1 MAGRLSRRRLG
12 DLCLLCSALILECV
26 ALFGVRTVLAAHQLE
41 GQFNLVGETMLELPL
56 PEVNLQPE
64 LTAEK
69 PPAQIQGGPVI
80 TAQPVDLPTETP
92 PAQVVPPVTGLSSL
106 PTAIPI
112 SPAPASPTPELPTP
126 ELPTPELPATEL
138 PTLTHFP
145 TALPEIVTPE
155 FPTPAPVNSTGRI
168 VRLVIPR
175 LGVDRAVV
183 PLGFTKSSEGG
194 VDWNTDKLFATANR
208 KDLIGQTIT
217 SVNPGEGGNIVLMGH
232 NYDNGY
238 YAWEDA
244 FVNIKSMTPGDQIVA
259 FTEGGGEYHYVV
271 QLVKKVPWREEN
283 AAEAAKHFKYLG
295 PTAGEQLTLV
305 TCGGANVYP
314 WQARLYVV
322 AVPVQ

>member
-12 DLCLLCSALILECV
+12 DLCLLCSALILEGV
-26 ALFGVRTVLAAHQLE
+26 GLFGVRTVMAAHQLE
-41 GQFNLVGETMLELPL
+41 GQFNLVGETHLELPL
-56 PEVNLQPE
+56 LSENLQLGLP
-64 LTAEK
+64 AEN
-69 PPAQIQGGPVI
+69 PSVIIQGGPAA
-80 TAQPVDLPTETP
+80 TAEPVYLPTETP
-92 PAQVVPPVTGLSSL
+92 PVQNVPPVAGLASL
-106 PTAIPI
+106 PTVIPISPTPEQLISEPPTPEPPSPTPTPTAIPEI
-112 SPAPASPTPELPTP
+112 EAPAIP
-126 ELPTPELPATEL
+126 LPAT
-138 PTLTHFP
+138 
-145 TALPEIVTPE
+145 
-155 FPTPAPVNSTGRI
+155 VNSTGRI

-194 VDWNTDKLFATANR
+194 VDWATDKLFANANR

-244 FVNIKSMTPGDQIVA
+244 FVNIKSLTPGDQIVVY
-259 FTEGGGEYHYVV
+259 TEGGGEYHYSV

-295 PTAGEQLTLV
+295 PTPSEQLTLV
-305 TCGGANVYP
+305 TCGGANVWP

-322 AVPVQ
+322 SVPAQ

>member
-12 DLCLLCSALILECV
+12 DLCLLCSALILEAV
-26 ALFGVRTVLAAHQLE
+26 ALFGFRSVLAAHQLE
-41 GQFNLVGETMLELPL
+41 GKFNLVGETHQEMPL
-56 PEVNLQPE
+56 PSESLLLVPP
-64 LTAEK
+64 AVK
-69 PPAQIQGGPVI
+69 PPVASLGGPI
-80 TAQPVDLPTETP
+80 LTELSSSLSTETQPVQNPSPVAGLASLPIAIPNTPTPDLP
-92 PAQVVPPVTGLSSL
+92 
-106 PTAIPI
+106 
-112 SPAPASPTPELPTP
+112 SPTPYSTASP
-126 ELPTPELPATEL
+126 ELVAPA
-138 PTLTHFP
+138 
-145 TALPEIVTPE
+145 
-155 FPTPAPVNSTGRI
+155 FPTPAPVNSSGRI

-183 PLGFTKSSEGG
+183 PLGFSRISQGG

-208 KDLIGQTIT
+208 KDLIGQTLT

-238 YAWEDA
+238 YAWEGV
-244 FVNIKSMTPGDQIVA
+244 FVNIKSLTPGDGIIA
-259 FTEGGGEYHYVV
+259 YTEGGGEYHYSV

-295 PTAGEQLTLV
+295 PTASEQLTLV

-322 AVPVQ
+322 AVPAQ

>member
-41 GQFNLVGETMLELPL
+41 GQFNLVGDTRLQVPL
-56 PEVNLQPE
+56 PSENHQVV
-64 LTAEK
+64 LTAENT
-69 PPAQIQGGPVI
+69 PALIQGGPVI
-80 TAQPVDLPTETP
+80 TEQPVDLPTESP
-92 PAQVVPPVTGLSSL
+92 PVQVVSPVTGLSSL

-112 SPAPASPTPELPTP
+112 SPAPELPTPEPPTPELPTP
-126 ELPTPELPATEL
+126 ELPT
-138 PTLTHFP
+138 LTHFP
-145 TALPEIVTPE
+145 TAVPEIVTPE

-244 FVNIKSMTPGDQIVA
+244 FVNIKSLVPGDQIVA
-259 FTEGGGEYHYVV
+259 FTEGGGEYHYTV

-295 PTAGEQLTLV
+295 PTASEQLTLV
-305 TCGGANVYP
+305 TCGGANVWP

-322 AVPVQ
+322 SAPAQ

>member
-12 DLCLLCSALILECV
+12 DLCLLCSALILEGV

-41 GQFNLVGETMLELPL
+41 GQFNLVGETRLELPL
-56 PEVNLQPE
+56 PSENLQLVP
-64 LTAEK
+64 TAENL
-69 PPAQIQGGPVI
+69 PAVGQAGLTVTEPAIN
-80 TAQPVDLPTETP
+80 LPTETAP
-92 PAQVVPPVTGLSSL
+92 VQSPAPVAGLASL
-106 PTAIPI
+106 PTAIP
-112 SPAPASPTPELPTP
+112 ASPTPDLPSPTP
-126 ELPTPELPATEL
+126 S
-138 PTLTHFP
+138 P
-145 TALPEIVTPE
+145 TASPEVEAPDL
-155 FPTPAPVNSTGRI
+155 PTPAPVNSTGRI

-183 PLGFTKSSEGG
+183 PLGFTKSSQGG
-194 VDWNTDKLFATANR
+194 VDWATDKLFANANR

-244 FVNIKSMTPGDQIVA
+244 FVNIKSLTPGDLIIA
-259 FTEGGGEYHYVV
+259 YTEGGGEYHYAV

-295 PTAGEQLTLV
+295 PTASEQLTLV
-305 TCGGANVYP
+305 TCGGANVFP

-322 AVPVQ
+322 AVPTQ

>member
-1 MAGRLSRRRLG
+1 MTGRLSRRRLG
-12 DLCLLCSALILECV
+12 NLCLLCSALILECV
-26 ALFGVRTVLAAHQLE
+26 MLFGVRTVLAAHQLE
-41 GQFNLVGETMLELPL
+41 GQFNLVGETRLELPL
-56 PEVNLQPE
+56 PSENLQLGLP
-64 LTAEK
+64 AEN
-69 PPAQIQGGPVI
+69 PPVIIQGGLSVTEQSI
-80 TAQPVDLPTETP
+80 NLPTETP
-92 PAQVVPPVTGLSSL
+92 PAIHSSPVTGLASL
-106 PTAIPI
+106 PTAGAI
-112 SPAPASPTPELPTP
+112 SPTPDLPSPTP
-126 ELPTPELPATEL
+126 S
-138 PTLTHFP
+138 P
-145 TALPEIVTPE
+145 TAIPETETPA
-155 FPTPAPVNSTGRI
+155 FPMLAPVNSTGRI

-183 PLGFTKSSEGG
+183 PLGFSKNGQNG

-208 KDLIGQTIT
+208 KDLIGQTLT

-238 YAWEDA
+238 YAWEGV
-244 FVNIKSMTPGDQIVA
+244 FVNIKSLTPGDGIIA
-259 FTEGGGEYHYVV
+259 YTEFGGEYRYTV